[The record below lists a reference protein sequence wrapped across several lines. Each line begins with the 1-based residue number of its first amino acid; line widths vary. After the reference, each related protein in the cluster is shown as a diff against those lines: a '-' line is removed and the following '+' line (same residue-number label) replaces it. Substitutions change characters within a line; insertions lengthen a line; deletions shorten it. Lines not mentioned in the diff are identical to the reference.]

1 MLRVIAGRFHPSLES
16 ALIAQVS
23 QAKAK
28 DPFAPLAIVVPS
40 TPLLARAR
48 HVLAAELRAT
58 LNIHFMTFHQ
68 LALRLADERR
78 SRLAQSP
85 LHVVDDIFFEQLVR
99 QIVQVRLSGLAPLQ
113 QLGQSSGMWGAL
125 WSTIRDLKDAG
136 VDPAVALRG
145 LDEGCFDQED
155 HAWLTALF
163 SLHAAVRDVGKMLD
177 IGTPDDL
184 AESLIPEV
192 PHSPFLAALRH
203 AFYYGFYDLTQV
215 QLSLFEAIGSAIP
228 TTLLFPVERGKAWGF
243 ARRFF
248 DRCIQPRA
256 ANPDA
261 ITRLPDPGEP
271 TAEERVTVSV
281 HSVIG
286 AEEELAA
293 ACRKILDLVETNGYQ
308 YDDIGV
314 VARTLDPYRALLS
327 GVFDRYRIPF
337 VSTAGRPLMQEPL
350 CKVLLQLLTL
360 PLNDFYRAT
369 MLDVVTSPLFASD
382 LLDREAAGY
391 RPEQWKMVVP
401 SLQITRGV
409 EEWKRLEPASRKT
422 LELLDDEEQGR
433 AIDGVDV
440 AADVMALLWRVVSE
454 LMTDCSA
461 LPQRGTIGQLI
472 EASRQLARRHLAEP
486 NGAEATDPD
495 QLQTRLMT
503 TWSAID
509 GVWTKLEE
517 LDLLGED
524 MFWADFVE
532 LLTHTC
538 ERTMIPLDETAHR
551 GVSVVDAMA
560 ARGLTFKTVV
570 VLGLNEKLFP
580 RYIREDAFLR
590 DRHRR
595 VLDATLGFKIDEK
608 LGGYEEEALLFE
620 LITQGASRR
629 LFLSYQRA
637 DEAGRVL
644 AVSPFLDELLKQSG
658 LDGRSAEA
666 VPRRLTDRVAQR
678 STIQRLIPPT
688 ELAQWMALTGQ
699 DPTALLKAVGR
710 EAEGFRHAADALA
723 GIEDDAPSLN
733 RYDGLTGPLD
743 AYWSR
748 LCERG
753 LAPTPLERY
762 ARCPFQYFA
771 ADVLRLEPVRWSV
784 SQEPD
789 AALLGTLCHAALK
802 RCYEQLLPTGWP
814 ADPVTDDT
822 MEWCI
827 RSAVDLAA
835 QDCEARHRTGHY
847 LLWELAKEHVVTLIT
862 AAVDADT
869 AAYIE
874 TPFMPVGFELDAV
887 GTIAEVLPDPT
898 TTMSIRGRVDRID
911 RHRDT
916 GAIRIIDYKFKTGGS
931 MKSEDR
937 NLLQSAIRGYRLQ
950 PPLYARLLM
959 PGMPAPSQV
968 QFMFLAPQ
976 WEPPIARS
984 TFDVA
989 ALSGESGRQIQQ
1001 TLRLLV
1007 TGLQAGRFVI
1017 LPDTYC
1023 EHCEFRVICRR
1034 EHQPSW
1040 WRSYRS
1046 DEVKALKSLRLQRL
1060 PEEPRGTDS

>member
-1 MLRVIAGRFHPSLES
+1 MLHVIAGRFHPSLES
-16 ALIAQVS
+16 ALVAQVS
-23 QAKAK
+23 QAKAT
-28 DPFAPLAIVVPS
+28 DPFAPLAIFVPS
-40 TPLLARAR
+40 APLLARVR
-48 HVLAAELRAT
+48 QVLAAELQAT

-68 LALRLADERR
+68 LVLRLADERR

-99 QIVQVRLSGLAPLQ
+99 QIVQVRLLSLTPLQ

-125 WSTIRDLKDAG
+125 WSTVRDLKDAG
-136 VDPAVALRG
+136 VDPAIALRG
-145 LDEGCFDQED
+145 LEEGCFDQED

-163 SLHAAVRDVGKMLD
+163 SLHAAVRDVGKTLGV
-177 IGTPDDL
+177 GTQDDL

-192 PHSPFLAALRH
+192 PHSPFLASLQH

-215 QLSLFEAIGSAIP
+215 QLSVFEAVSTAVP
-228 TTLLFPVERGKAWGF
+228 TTLLFPVEQGPRWGF

-256 ANPDA
+256 TTSDM
-261 ITRLPDPGEP
+261 ITKLTDRDKPCSDEP
-271 TAEERVTVSV
+271 MTIFVQ
-281 HSVIG
+281 SVIG

-293 ACRKILDLVETNGYQ
+293 ICRKILDLVETNGYRF
-308 YDDIGV
+308 DDIGV
-314 VARTLDPYRALLS
+314 VARTLDPYRALLA
-327 GVFDRYRIPF
+327 GMFDRYRIPF
-337 VSTAGRPLMQEPL
+337 VTTAGRPLMQEPL
-350 CKVLLQLLTL
+350 CKVLLQVLTL
-360 PLNDFYRAT
+360 PLNDFYRTT
-369 MLDVVTSPLFASD
+369 MLDVVTSPLCASD
-382 LLDREAAGY
+382 LLDRNAAGY
-391 RPEQWKMVVP
+391 RPEQWRMAVAG
-401 SLQITRGV
+401 LQITRGV
-409 EEWKRLEPASRKT
+409 EEWKRLESASQAA
-422 LELLDDEEQGR
+422 LELVEGEEQGR
-433 AIDGVDV
+433 AVDGVDI
-440 AADVMALLWRVVSE
+440 ASDVITLLWRLVSE
-454 LMTDCSA
+454 LVTDCLA

-472 EASRQLARRHLAEP
+472 TASRQLARRHLV
-486 NGAEATDPD
+486 DPVGVGGTEGD
-495 QLQTRLMT
+495 PLTARLVA

-509 GVWTKLEE
+509 GVWTRLEE

-524 MFWADFVE
+524 MSWADFVE

-538 ERTMIPLDETAHR
+538 ERTLIPLDATAHR
-551 GVSVVDAMA
+551 GVTVVDAMA
-560 ARGLTFKTVV
+560 ARGLSFKAIC

-608 LGGYEEEALLFE
+608 LGGYEEETLLFE

-629 LFLSYQRA
+629 VVLSYQRA

-644 AVSPFLDELLKQSG
+644 AVSPFLNELLERSG

-678 STIQRLIPPT
+678 STIQRLIPPS

-699 DPTALLKAVGR
+699 DPTDLLKAVGR
-710 EAEGFRHAADALA
+710 EAEGFRHAAGALV
-723 GIEDDAPSLN
+723 GMEDDAPALN
-733 RYDGLTGPLD
+733 GYDGLTGPLD

-748 LCERG
+748 LSERG

-771 ADVLRLEPVRWSV
+771 ADVLRLEPVRWTLA
-784 SQEPD
+784 QEPD

-814 ADPVTDDT
+814 AEPVTDDT

-835 QDCEARHRTGHY
+835 EDCEARHRTGHY
-847 LLWELAKEHVVTLIT
+847 LLWELAKEHVITLIT
-862 AAVDADT
+862 AAVDGDT
-869 AAYIE
+869 AAYAE
-874 TPFMPVGFELDAV
+874 TPFMPVAFELDV
-887 GTIAEVLPDPT
+887 EGTIAEVLPDPSAT
-898 TTMSIRGRVDRID
+898 LKLRGRVDRID

-916 GAIRIIDYKFKTGGS
+916 GALRIIDYKFKTGGS

-937 NLLQSAIRGYRLQ
+937 NLLQSAMRGYRLQ

-959 PGMPAPSQV
+959 PGMPPPSQV
-968 QFMFLAPQ
+968 QFMFLAPL
-976 WEPPIARS
+976 WESPISRS

-1001 TLRLLV
+1001 TLRLLI
-1007 TGLQAGRFVI
+1007 TGLQAGRFFI

-1023 EHCEFRVICRR
+1023 EQCEFRVICRR

-1060 PEEPRGTDS
+1060 SEEPRGTDS

>member
-1 MLRVIAGRFHPSLES
+1 MLHVIAGRFHPSLES
-16 ALIAQVS
+16 ALVAQVS
-23 QAKAK
+23 QAKAQ
-28 DPFAPLAIVVPS
+28 DPFAPLAILVPS
-40 TPLLARAR
+40 APLLARVR
-48 HVLAAELRAT
+48 HVLAAELQAA

-68 LALRLADERR
+68 LVIRLADERR

-85 LHVVDDIFFEQLVR
+85 LHIVDDIFFEQLVR
-99 QIVQVRLSGLAPLQ
+99 QIVQVRLSSLAPLQ

-145 LDEGCFDQED
+145 LEEGCFDQED

-163 SLHAAVRDVGKMLD
+163 SLHAAVRDVGQSLMV
-177 IGTPDDL
+177 GTPDDL
-184 AESLIPEV
+184 AESLLPEI
-192 PHSPFLAALRH
+192 PHSPFLASLQH

-215 QLSLFEAIGSAIP
+215 QLSLFEAVSSTIP
-228 TTLLFPVERGKAWGF
+228 TTLFFPVERGKAWGF
-243 ARRFF
+243 AQRFF
-248 DRCIQPRA
+248 DRCIQPRT
-256 ANPDA
+256 ANPDM

-271 TAEERVTVSV
+271 TAVERITVSV
-281 HSVIG
+281 QSVIG
-286 AEEELAA
+286 VEEELAST
-293 ACRKILDLVETNGYQ
+293 CRTILDLIETNGYRF
-308 YDDIGV
+308 DDIGI
-314 VARTLDPYRALLS
+314 VARTLDPYRTLLS
-327 GVFDRYRIPF
+327 SVFDRYRVPF
-337 VSTAGRPLMQEPL
+337 STTAGRPLMQEPL
-350 CKVLLQLLTL
+350 CKVLLQLATL
-360 PLNDFYRAT
+360 PLNDFYRT
-369 MLDVVTSPLFASD
+369 TVLDVVTSPLYATD
-382 LLDREAAGY
+382 QLDHGQPGY

-401 SLQITRGV
+401 GLQITRGV
-409 EEWKRLEPASRKT
+409 EEWKRLEQASRMT
-422 LELLDDEEQGR
+422 LELADGDEQGG
-433 AIDGVDV
+433 AIDGLDIAPAVIT
-440 AADVMALLWRVVSE
+440 LLWQVVSQ
-454 LMTDCSA
+454 LLTDCLA
-461 LPQRGTIGQLI
+461 LPRRGTVGQLI
-472 EASRQLARRHLAEP
+472 NACRNLARQHLAGSRGIEK
-486 NGAEATDPD
+486 ADPD
-495 QLQTRLMT
+495 PLERRLSS

-509 GVWTKLEE
+509 GVWTRLEE

-524 MFWADFVE
+524 MSWADFVE
-532 LLTHTC
+532 LLTHTF
-538 ERTMIPLDETAHR
+538 ERITIPLDETAHR
-551 GVSVVDAMA
+551 GVTIVDAMA
-560 ARGLTFKTVV
+560 ARGLTFKAIC

-595 VLDATLGFKIDEK
+595 VLDETLGFKIDEK

-620 LITQGASRR
+620 LIVQGASRR
-629 LFLSYQRA
+629 LYLSYQRA

-644 AVSPFLDELLKQSG
+644 AASPFLGEATKRFT

-678 STIQRLIPPT
+678 STLQRFLPPA
-688 ELAQWMALTGQ
+688 ELAQWMAMSGQ
-699 DPTALLKAVGR
+699 DPTALLQAVGR
-710 EAEGFRHAADALA
+710 EAEGFRHAVDALA
-723 GIEDDAPSLN
+723 GMEDDTPLLN
-733 RYDGLTGPLD
+733 GYDGVTGPLETH
-743 AYWSR
+743 WSR
-748 LCERG
+748 VRERG

-814 ADPVTDDT
+814 AEPVTDDT

-835 QDCEARHRTGHY
+835 QDCETRHRTGHY
-847 LLWELAKEHVVTLIT
+847 LLWELAKEHLITLIT
-862 AAVDADT
+862 AAVEADT
-869 AAYIE
+869 AAYLDE
-874 TPFMPVGFELDAV
+874 PYAPTAFELDAD
-887 GTIAEVLPDPT
+887 GTITDILPDQT
-898 TTMSIRGRVDRID
+898 ATLRIRGRVDRVD

-916 GAIRIIDYKFKTGGS
+916 GALRIVDYKFKTGAAI
-931 MKSEDR
+931 KAEDR
-937 NLLQSAIRGYRLQ
+937 NLPQSAIRGYRLQ

-959 PGMPAPSQV
+959 PGMPPPGQV

-976 WEPPIARS
+976 WEPSIARS

-989 ALSGESGRQIQQ
+989 ALTGESGRQIQQ
-1001 TLRLLV
+1001 TLRLLI
-1007 TGLQAGRFVI
+1007 TGLQAGRFFI

-1023 EHCEFRVICRR
+1023 EQCEFRVICRR

-1046 DEVKALKSLRLQRL
+1046 EEVKALKGLRLQRL

>member
-1 MLRVIAGRFHPSLES
+1 MLHVIAGRFHPSLES
-16 ALIAQVS
+16 ALVAQVS
-23 QAKAK
+23 QAKAA
-28 DPFAPLAIVVPS
+28 DPFAPVAVLVPS
-40 TPLLARAR
+40 APLLARVR
-48 HVLAAELRAT
+48 QVLAAELHAT

-99 QIVQVRLSGLAPLQ
+99 QIVQVRLPSLAPLQ

-145 LDEGCFDQED
+145 VEEGCFDQED

-163 SLHAAVRDVGKMLD
+163 SLHAAVRDVGKTLGV
-177 IGTPDDL
+177 GTPDDL

-192 PHSPFLAALRH
+192 AQSPFLASLRH

-215 QLSLFEAIGSAIP
+215 QLSLFEAVSTAVP
-228 TTLLFPVERGKAWGF
+228 TTLLFPLEPGPRWGF
-243 ARRFF
+243 AQRFF

-256 ANPDA
+256 ANPDM
-261 ITRLPDPGEP
+261 ITRLADPGRPPSAEP
-271 TAEERVTVSV
+271 IAISV

-293 ACRKILDLVETNGYQ
+293 TCRRILDLVETNGYQ
-308 YDDIGV
+308 FDDIGV
-314 VARTLDPYRALLS
+314 VARTLDPYRTLLS
-327 GVFDRYRIPF
+327 SVFDRYRIPF
-337 VSTAGRPLMQEPL
+337 VSTAGQPLMQEPL

-360 PLNDFYRAT
+360 PLNDFYRTT
-369 MLDVVTSPLFASD
+369 MLDVVTSPLFASE
-382 LLDREAAGY
+382 LLDREAVGY
-391 RPEQWKMVVP
+391 RPEQWKMAVP
-401 SLQITRGV
+401 GLQITRGV
-409 EEWKRLEPASRKT
+409 EEWKRLEPASRMT
-422 LELLDDEEQGR
+422 LELAEGEEQGH
-433 AIDGVDV
+433 AIDGLDIAPDV
-440 AADVMALLWRVVSE
+440 LLLLWQVVSE
-454 LMTDCSA
+454 LLTDCLA
-461 LPQRGTIGQLI
+461 LPQRGTLGQLVT
-472 EASRQLARRHLAEP
+472 ATRQLGRRHLADP
-486 NGAEATDPD
+486 RCLEAQDVDP
-495 QLQTRLMT
+495 LQIRLT
-503 TWSAID
+503 AVWTAID
-509 GVWTKLEE
+509 GVMTKLEE
-517 LDLLGED
+517 LDLLGEE
-524 MFWADFVE
+524 MSWADFVE

-538 ERTMIPLDETAHR
+538 ERAMIPSDETAHR
-551 GVSVVDAMA
+551 GVTVVDAMA
-560 ARGLTFKTVV
+560 ARGLTFKAVC

-608 LGGYEEEALLFE
+608 LGGYEEETLLCD
-620 LITQGASRR
+620 LIAQGASRR
-629 LFLSYQRA
+629 LDLSYQRA

-644 AVSPFLDELLKQSG
+644 AVSPFLDALLKQAG
-658 LDGRSAEA
+658 LDGRSVEA

-678 STIQRLIPPT
+678 PTLQRFLPPA
-688 ELAQWMALTGQ
+688 ELAQWMAMTGQ
-699 DPTALLKAVGR
+699 DPTVLLQAVGR
-710 EAEGFRHAADALA
+710 EAEGFRHAATALM
-723 GIEDDAPSLN
+723 GIENTAPGLN
-733 RYDGLTGPLD
+733 EYDGLTGPLD

-748 LCERG
+748 LRERG

-762 ARCPFQYFA
+762 ARCPFQYFS

-814 ADPVTDDT
+814 AEPVTDDT

-835 QDCEARHRTGHY
+835 QDCEAGQRTGHY

-862 AAVDADT
+862 AAVDADMD
-869 AAYIE
+869 AYTE
-874 TPFMPVGFELDAV
+874 TPFLPVAFELDAE

-898 TTMSIRGRVDRID
+898 AALKIRGRVDRID

-937 NLLQSAIRGYRLQ
+937 NLLQSAMRGYRLQ
-950 PPLYARLLM
+950 PPLYARLLL
-959 PGMPAPSQV
+959 PGKPAPSQV
-968 QFMFLAPQ
+968 QFMFLAPL
-976 WEPPIARS
+976 WEPSIARS
-984 TFDVA
+984 TFEASV
-989 ALSGESGRQIQQ
+989 LSGESGRQIQQ
-1001 TLRLLV
+1001 TLRMLV
-1007 TGLQAGRFVI
+1007 TGLQAGRFFI

-1023 EHCEFRVICRR
+1023 EQCEFRVICRR

-1046 DEVKALKSLRLQRL
+1046 DEVKALKNLRLQR
-1060 PEEPRGTDS
+1060 PSEEPRGTDS

>member
-1 MLRVIAGRFHPSLES
+1 MLHVIAGRFHPSLET
-16 ALIAQVS
+16 ALVEQVRL
-23 QAKAK
+23 AKTQ
-28 DPFAPLAIVVPS
+28 DPFAPLAVLVPS
-40 TPLLARAR
+40 APLLARVR
-48 HVLAAELRAT
+48 RVLAAELQAT

-68 LALRLADERR
+68 LVLRLADERR

-85 LHVVDDIFFEQLVR
+85 LRVVDDIFFEQLVR
-99 QIVQVRLSGLAPLQ
+99 QIVQVRLSSLAPLQ

-125 WSTIRDLKDAG
+125 WSTTRDLKDAG

-145 LDEGCFDQED
+145 LEEGCFDQED

-163 SLHAAVRDVGKMLD
+163 SLHAAVRDVGKTLGV
-177 IGTPDDL
+177 GTPDDL
-184 AESLIPEV
+184 AESLISEV
-192 PHSPFLAALRH
+192 PHSPFLASLRH

-215 QLSLFEAIGSAIP
+215 QLSLFEAVGTAVP
-228 TTLLFPVERGKAWGF
+228 TTLLFPVESGQRWGF

-256 ANPDA
+256 ANPDM
-261 ITRLPDPGEP
+261 ITRLAGPDKPSSDEP
-271 TAEERVTVSV
+271 MTISV

-293 ACRKILDLVETNGYQ
+293 TCRRILDLVETNGYQ
-308 YDDIGV
+308 FDDIGV
-314 VARTLDPYRALLS
+314 VARTLDPYRTLLS
-327 GVFDRYRIPF
+327 SVFDRYRIPF
-337 VSTAGRPLMQEPL
+337 STTAGRPLMQEPL

-360 PLNDFYRAT
+360 PLNDFYRST
-369 MLDVVTSPLFASD
+369 MLDVVTSPLFASV
-382 LLDREAAGY
+382 LLNHEAVGY
-391 RPEQWKMVVP
+391 RPEQWKMVV
-401 SLQITRGV
+401 SGLQIIRGV
-409 EEWKRLEPASRKT
+409 EEWKRLEPASRMT
-422 LELLDDEEQGR
+422 LELVEGEEQGR
-433 AIDGVDV
+433 AIDGLDI
-440 AADVMALLWRVVSE
+440 ASDVMTLLWQVVSE
-454 LMTDCSA
+454 LLTDCLA
-461 LPQRGTIGQLI
+461 LPQRGTVGQLI
-472 EASRQLARRHLAEP
+472 QASRQLARRHLADP

-495 QLQTRLMT
+495 PLRTRLMT

-524 MFWADFVE
+524 MPWADFVE

-551 GVSVVDAMA
+551 GVTVVDAMA
-560 ARGLTFKTVV
+560 ARGLTFKAVC

-608 LGGYEEEALLFE
+608 LGGYEEETLLFE

-644 AVSPFLDELLKQSG
+644 AVSPFLDDLLKRSG

-678 STIQRLIPPT
+678 PTMQQWLPPA

-699 DPTALLKAVGR
+699 DPTTLLKAVGR
-710 EAEGFRHAADALA
+710 DAEGFRHAAGALV
-723 GIEDDAPSLN
+723 GMEDDAPLLN
-733 RYDGLTGPLD
+733 GYDGLTGPLD
-743 AYWSR
+743 GYWSR

-771 ADVLRLEPVRWSV
+771 ADVLRLEPVRWTI

-814 ADPVTDDT
+814 AEPVTDDT

-847 LLWELAKEHVVTLIT
+847 LLWQLAKEHVVTLIT

-874 TPFMPVGFELDAV
+874 MPFMPVGFELDAE
-887 GTIAEVLPDPT
+887 GTITEVLPDPSAT
-898 TTMSIRGRVDRID
+898 LKIRGRVDRID

-937 NLLQSAIRGYRLQ
+937 NLLQSAMRGYRLQ
-950 PPLYARLLM
+950 PPLYGRLLM
-959 PGMPAPSQV
+959 PGKPAPSQV
-968 QFMFLAPQ
+968 QFMFLAPL

-984 TFDVA
+984 TFDVG

-1001 TLRLLV
+1001 TLRMLI
-1007 TGLQAGRFVI
+1007 TGLQAGRFFI

-1023 EHCEFRVICRR
+1023 EQCEFRVICRR

-1046 DEVKALKSLRLQRL
+1046 DDVKALKSLRLQRL
-1060 PEEPRGTDS
+1060 SEEPRGTDS

>member
-1 MLRVIAGRFHPSLES
+1 MLHVIAGRFHPSLES
-16 ALIAQVS
+16 ALVAQVS

-28 DPFAPLAIVVPS
+28 DPFAPLAILVPS
-40 TPLLARAR
+40 APLLARVR
-48 HVLAAELRAT
+48 QVLAAELQAT

-68 LALRLADERR
+68 LVLRLADERHC
-78 SRLAQSP
+78 RLTQSP

-99 QIVQVRLSGLAPLQ
+99 QIVQVRLSSLTPLQ

-125 WSTIRDLKDAG
+125 WSTIRDLKDGG

-145 LDEGCFDQED
+145 LEEGCFDHED
-155 HAWLTALF
+155 LAWLTALF
-163 SLHAAVRDVGKMLD
+163 SLHAAVRDVGKTLGV
-177 IGTPDDL
+177 GTPDDL

-192 PHSPFLAALRH
+192 SHSPFLASLRH

-215 QLSLFEAIGSAIP
+215 QLSLFEAVSTAVP
-228 TTLLFPVERGKAWGF
+228 TTLLFPVEQGQRWGF
-243 ARRFF
+243 AQRFF

-256 ANPDA
+256 ANPDM
-261 ITRLPDPGEP
+261 ITRLADPDLTP
-271 TAEERVTVSV
+271 TEERMTISVS
-281 HSVIG
+281 SVIG

-293 ACRKILDLVETNGYQ
+293 TCRRILDLVETNGYQ
-308 YDDIGV
+308 FDDIGV
-314 VARTLDPYRALLS
+314 VARTLDPYRDLLS
-327 GVFDRYRIPF
+327 GIFDRYRIPF

-360 PLNDFYRAT
+360 PLNDFYRTT
-369 MLDVVTSPLFASD
+369 MLDVVTSPLLASD
-382 LLDREAAGY
+382 RLDQTAAGY
-391 RPEQWKMVVP
+391 RPEQWKMAVP

-409 EEWKRLEPASRKT
+409 EEWKRLEQASRSA
-422 LELLDDEEQGR
+422 LELVDGEEQGR
-433 AIDGVDV
+433 AIDGPDIASDV
-440 AADVMALLWRVVSE
+440 ITLLWHVVSD
-454 LMTDCSA
+454 LLTDCLA

-472 EASRQLARRHLAEP
+472 KASRQLTRRHLADP
-486 NGAEATDPD
+486 SGGDATDSDP
-495 QLQTRLMT
+495 LRARLMA

-524 MFWADFVE
+524 MSWADFVE

-538 ERTMIPLDETAHR
+538 ERTLIPLDATAHR
-551 GVSVVDAMA
+551 GVTVVDAMA
-560 ARGLTFKTVV
+560 ARGLTFKAVV

-608 LGGYEEEALLFE
+608 LGGYEEETLLFE

-629 LFLSYQRA
+629 LCLSYQRA

-644 AVSPFLDELLKQSG
+644 AVSPFLDELLERFG
-658 LDGRSAEA
+658 LDVRSAEA

-678 STIQRLIPPT
+678 STIQRLIPPS
-688 ELAQWMALTGQ
+688 ELAEWMALTGQ
-699 DPTALLKAVGR
+699 DPTDLLKAVGR
-710 EAEGFRHAADALA
+710 DAEGFRHAAGALV
-723 GIEDDAPSLN
+723 GMEDDAPVLN
-733 RYDGLTGPLD
+733 GYDGLTGPLD

-748 LCERG
+748 LSERG

-762 ARCPFQYFA
+762 ARCPFQYFS
-771 ADVLRLEPVRWSV
+771 ADVLRLEPVRWTI

-802 RCYEQLLPTGWP
+802 RCYEQLLPIGWP
-814 ADPVTDDT
+814 AEPVTDDT
-822 MEWCI
+822 MEGCI

-835 QDCEARHRTGHY
+835 QDCEAQHRTGHY
-847 LLWELAKEHVVTLIT
+847 LLWEMAKEQVVTLVT

-869 AAYIE
+869 TAYPE
-874 TPFMPVGFELDAV
+874 TLFMPIGFELDAE
-887 GTIAEVLPDPT
+887 GSIAEVLPDP
-898 TTMSIRGRVDRID
+898 SAPLKIRGRIDRID

-916 GAIRIIDYKFKTGGS
+916 GALRIIDYKFKTGGA

-959 PGMPAPSQV
+959 PGKPAPSQV
-968 QFMFLAPQ
+968 QFMFLAPL
-976 WEPPIARS
+976 WDPPVARS
-984 TFDVA
+984 MFEVG

-1001 TLRLLV
+1001 TLRLLI
-1007 TGLQAGRFVI
+1007 TGLQAGRFFI

-1023 EHCEFRVICRR
+1023 EQCEFRVICRR

-1060 PEEPRGTDS
+1060 SEEPRGTDS